1 MEQPPS
7 ALLSPEIRAEAQ
19 RRQKIALQG
28 DPLARLI
35 ADYPL
40 MPPRNVDDVGV
51 QDGDTLESLSAEQY
65 RAKVA
70 ANRERRLA
78 NT

>member
-7 ALLSPEIRAEAQ
+7 VLLSPAIRAEAQ
-19 RRQKIALQG
+19 RRQKLALRG

-35 ADYPL
+35 AEYPL
-40 MPPRNVDDVGV
+40 MRPRNADDVGV
-51 QDGDTLESLSAEQY
+51 QGCDTLETMTVEQY

>member
-7 ALLSPEIRAEAQ
+7 DLLSPEIRAEAH
-19 RRQKIALQG
+19 RRQKLALQG
-28 DPLARLI
+28 DPLGRLI

-40 MPPRNVDDVGV
+40 MPPRNADDVGV
-51 QDGDTLESLSAEQY
+51 QDGETLETLTAAQY